1 MTLKTLLGAAAI
13 LGGLTGLAPGLA
25 QAEIPAAFDVIE
37 DHTRFAFQA
46 APVHDSGMPAY
57 GNPFVTQGYIY
68 PAGTL
73 DGSDGILADGSP
85 EFPDLVIGTW
95 TCSGFFVGDGGET
108 RTGAWVVTH
117 QVHEF
122 EDGMLVT
129 HGPELVDEGVR
140 IERAVTGGTG
150 DLKDFDGRVFQTAH
164 GMGTHTGVILT
175 FEVEA
180 AARKAG
186 LSDGYFEI
194 DPTQRPGARVA
205 DAD

>member
-1 MTLKTLLGAAAI
+1 MTLRTLLAAATI
-13 LGGLTGLAPGLA
+13 LGGLAGTAH
-25 QAEIPAAFDVIE
+25 AEMPAAFDVIE

-46 APVHDSGMPAY
+46 APVHPSGMPAY

-73 DGSDGILADGSP
+73 AGSDGILADGSP

-108 RTGAWVVTH
+108 RSGAWVVTH
-117 QVHEF
+117 QVYEF
-122 EDGMLVT
+122 EDGTLVT

-140 IERAVTGGTG
+140 FERAVTGGTG
-150 DLKDFDGRVFQTAH
+150 DLAAFEGRVFQTGH
-164 GMGTHTGVILT
+164 GMGVHTGVILT
-175 FEVEA
+175 FEVEPA
-180 AARKAG
+180 AEEAG

-194 DPTQRPGARVA
+194 APEHRPASAIGG
-205 DAD
+205 